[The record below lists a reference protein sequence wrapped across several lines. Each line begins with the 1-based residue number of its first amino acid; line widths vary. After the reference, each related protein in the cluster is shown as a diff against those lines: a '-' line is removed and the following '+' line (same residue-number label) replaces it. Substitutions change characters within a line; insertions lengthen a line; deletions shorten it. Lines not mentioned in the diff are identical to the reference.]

1 MVFLAFHN
9 LLPQANSDI
18 RNFIT
23 EGAAN
28 VAIQMLED
36 GPRVPPEL
44 YFNLDFTGD
53 YIVEPPQPV
62 VVKQVTKK
70 RLKRKRQSVQR
81 VRDATVQR
89 YGHMMAMVSAAGE
102 LVSTVIIVYD
112 RAFKVNTLTEVRGNV
127 LRANT

>member
-1 MVFLAFHN
+1 M
-9 LLPQANSDI
+9 
-18 RNFIT
+18 
-23 EGAAN
+23 
-28 VAIQMLED
+28 AIQMLED